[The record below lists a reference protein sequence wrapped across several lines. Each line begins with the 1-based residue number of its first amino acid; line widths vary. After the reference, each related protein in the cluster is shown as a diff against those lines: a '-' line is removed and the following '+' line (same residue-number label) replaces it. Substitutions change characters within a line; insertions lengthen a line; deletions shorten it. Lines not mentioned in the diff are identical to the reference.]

1 MGPIGLELPRR
12 LAGWVS
18 NSDED
23 NWDEAIADIV
33 EQLASGD
40 GISKNE
46 KGETVLRMV
55 ACVAIAKK

>member
-1 MGPIGLELPRR
+1 
-12 LAGWVS
+12 VS

-55 ACVAIAKK
+55 ACGAIAKK